1 MHYAIVIEQSEHNYS
16 AYAPDVP
23 GCVATGATLEEVT
36 AMMRDALEF
45 HFHGLAED
53 GDPIP
58 AAVSRVA
65 TVEVALPADAQ
76 LTIADVAD

>member
-1 MHYAIVIEQSEHNYS
+1 MRYAIIIEQSERNYS

-36 AMMRDALEF
+36 ALMRDALEF
-45 HFHGLAED
+45 HFQGLAED

-58 AAVSRVA
+58 SAVSRVA
-65 TVEVALPADAQ
+65 TVEVTLPADAQ
-76 LTIADVAD
+76 LIVADVAD